1 MTLPEVAALAAI
13 VLIWGINNAAAMV
26 ATDVLPPLL
35 VAALRFAIAA
45 IVLAPFLRPPFP
57 NPKTL
62 MVLVLLGGPIHF
74 GLIYVGYWLAE
85 DLSPFVVAQQMWI
98 PFTALVAFLLLGERL
113 KRLAVAG
120 LVVAFAGV
128 AWMTADPRALRDVL
142 PILLGLV
149 GALAWAVAT
158 VLARRSRGVSPFKM
172 QGLMAVGTA
181 PIMIAGTLLFEEGQ
195 WTAIRRADALVW
207 ASVLW
212 AALISSVIATALL
225 FWLVQKREA
234 GRVTPYLLATP
245 LVSAVIGVLFL
256 GDVLTPQIIAGAA
269 VAMAGVVLVALAE
282 RGLRVGAAKA

>member
-1 MTLPEVAALAAI
+1 MKHPRRRLALRLAAC
-13 VLIWGINNAAAMV
+13 
-26 ATDVLPPLL
+26 
-35 VAALRFAIAA
+35 
-45 IVLAPFLRPPFP
+45 
-57 NPKTL
+57 
-62 MVLVLLGGPIHF
+62 
-74 GLIYVGYWLAE
+74 
-85 DLSPFVVAQQMWI
+85 
-98 PFTALVAFLLLGERL
+98 
-113 KRLAVAG
+113 AVIG
-120 LVVAFAGV
+120 
-128 AWMTADPRALRDVL
+128 
-142 PILLGLV
+142 
-149 GALAWAVAT
+149 AVAT

-282 RGLRVGAAKA
+282 RGLRVGAAKT

>member
-181 PIMIAGTLLFEEGQ
+181 PIMIAGTLLF
-195 WTAIRRADALVW
+195 
-207 ASVLW
+207 
-212 AALISSVIATALL
+212 
-225 FWLVQKREA
+225 WLVQKREA

-282 RGLRVGAAKA
+282 RGLRVGAAKT

>member
-35 VAALRFAIAA
+35 VAALRVAIAA

-282 RGLRVGAAKA
+282 RGLRVGAAKT

>member
-149 GALAWAVAT
+149 GALAWAV
-158 VLARRSRGVSPFKM
+158 
-172 QGLMAVGTA
+172 
-181 PIMIAGTLLFEEGQ
+181 
-195 WTAIRRADALVW
+195 
-207 ASVLW
+207 
-212 AALISSVIATALL
+212 
-225 FWLVQKREA
+225 QKREA

-282 RGLRVGAAKA
+282 RGLRVGAAKT

>member
-85 DLSPFVVAQQMWI
+85 DLSPFVVAQQLWI

-282 RGLRVGAAKA
+282 RGLRVGAAKT